1 MHPIITYIHVLG
13 GTAEPAHVRFDHGNE
28 RRLADPDARA
38 PVDMMHEF
46 MEPFTVGSSEPS
58 ATAGLPVAASDDG
71 VMQTVLWYQTR

>member
-1 MHPIITYIHVLG
+1 
-13 GTAEPAHVRFDHGNE
+13 
-28 RRLADPDARA
+28 
-38 PVDMMHEF
+38 MMHEF